1 MIRLASIIAVTALV
15 GCGPTVSNNDN
26 SADGDAEDDAVDDDD
41 GPVGP
46 HVLASILVDPT
57 DPLIEL
63 DLNMPGSQAFTAT
76 GYFMDGQQE
85 DLTGQ
90 VTWTI
95 ANPNVGVMNGSTL
108 EIPAFPASV
117 AEVSRI
123 GATLDGIT
131 GEAQITVVAYRRSG
145 AAQDFFF
152 VLPFQEPTGPAAKPL
167 AFGTEIPALDVF
179 FLMDTTGSMIGSIT
193 NLANTLTG
201 TIVPGVQAEVPNS
214 QFGVGSYEDFP
225 VDGHGSTNSLAGC
238 GTGASAPD
246 QPFRLFQTL
255 SADVAA
261 TQAGISQLTANGGPR
276 GCGAD
281 WPESG
286 IEALYQASTGAGL
299 AGPGLTSVPPNTTG
313 IGGVGFR
320 PGTMP
325 VFVQVTDAMMHGPGE
340 TATCA
345 GGAASAAYSPTVAA
359 MAHSRAETKTA
370 LNNICARVVGVAAI
384 PNPNLAPPDCSGQTD
399 LEDFAT
405 ATGAL
410 VPPGAWDAGVRPA
423 NCAANQCCTGI
434 GGAGRA
440 PNANGLCPVVFQ
452 ASSTGSG
459 LGTNIVTG
467 IRMLARFATF
477 DVTSERVGET
487 TDIVGTPLASG
498 TTADFIKAVTPASF
512 MLPPPPPTLPTPT
525 FDATSFQNVT
535 PGTQVEFTVTAFND
549 FVMQTANAQIFR
561 AKIRVLASGCTAL
574 DEREVLILVPPA
586 PVGPVG
592 KLASN

>member
-1 MIRLASIIAVTALV
+1 MIRLFSIIAVTALV
-15 GCGPTVSNNDN
+15 GCGPTVNNND
-26 SADGDAEDDAVDDDD
+26 SSTDDDATDADAPDDGDD
-41 GPVGP
+41 PVGP

-108 EIPAFPASV
+108 EIPGFAASV

-145 AAQDFFF
+145 PAQDFFF
-152 VLPFQEPTGPAAKPL
+152 VLPYQEPTGPAARPL
-167 AFGTEIPALDVF
+167 AFGTQIPALDVF
-179 FLMDTTGSMIGSIT
+179 FLMDTTGSMFGSIT
-193 NLANTLTG
+193 NLASALSSV
-201 TIVPGVQAEVPNS
+201 IVPGVQAEVADS
-214 QFGVGSYEDFP
+214 QFGVGAFEDFP
-225 VDGHGSTNSLAGC
+225 VGLHGSPAGSDC
-238 GTGASAPD
+238 GRGGVSTPD
-246 QPFRLFQTL
+246 QPFHLFQAIT
-255 SADVAA
+255 ADVAA
-261 TQAGISQLTANGGPR
+261 TQTGISRLRTATGPI

-286 IEALYQASTGAGL
+286 IEAIYQAATGEGL
-299 AGPGLTSVPPNTTG
+299 SGPGLTSVPANQTG
-313 IGGVGFR
+313 VGGVAFR
-320 PGTMP
+320 AGTMP
-325 VFVQVTDAMMHGPGE
+325 VIVQISDAMMHGPGE
-340 TATCA
+340 TGVCSSTGESA
-345 GGAASAAYSPTVAA
+345 GYDGTVTPA
-359 MAHSRAETKTA
+359 AHSRAQAKTA
-370 LNNICARVVGVAAI
+370 LANICARVVGVAAI
-384 PNPNLAPPDCSGQTD
+384 QPSLSAECSSQAD

-405 ATGAL
+405 STGAL
-410 VPPGAWDAGVRPA
+410 VPPAAWDVGVRPGG
-423 NCAANQCCTGI
+423 CAANQCCTGPN
-434 GGAGRA
+434 GTGRA

-452 ASSTGSG
+452 ASPNGTG

-467 IRMLARFATF
+467 IRMLTRFATF
-477 DVTSERVGET
+477 NVTSERVGET
-487 TDIVGTPLASG
+487 ADIAGNPLATG

-512 MLPPPPPTLPTPT
+512 MLPPPPPNLPNPT
-525 FDATSFQNVT
+525 FDATAFYNVT

-549 FVMQTANAQIFR
+549 FVMQTSNAQIFR

-586 PVGPVG
+586 PVGPIG